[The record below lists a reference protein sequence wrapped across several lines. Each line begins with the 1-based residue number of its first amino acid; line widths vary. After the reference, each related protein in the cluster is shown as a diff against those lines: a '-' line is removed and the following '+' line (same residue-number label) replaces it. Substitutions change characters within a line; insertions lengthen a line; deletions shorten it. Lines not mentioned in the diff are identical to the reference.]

1 MKIILKEDHG
11 ILGSAGDVVTVKGGY
26 ARNYLIPRGIG
37 KVANDSNIKAMAEL
51 RRQQGK
57 KINKDVEDAKKLA
70 AELEQVTLNLTVKTG
85 EDNKVF
91 GSITSQNITDA
102 LHEKGFTGIDKR
114 KILLPHPI
122 KEIGEST
129 VKIKVYGEVM
139 ADIKINVE
147 KEGGE
152 VIVVDKVQEEIE
164 AKKAA
169 EAKALGITEE
179 AAEVV
184 SEEISEEQSEETLSE
199 EIVEEKAEETIK
211 ETAQESSTEETPE
224 STDEQSVD
232 ESTHGEENTEENT
245 EEENK
250 E

>member
-37 KVANDSNIKAMAEL
+37 KVANESNIKAMAEL
-51 RRQQGK
+51 RRQQSK
-57 KINKDVEDAKKLA
+57 KIDKDVEEAKKLA
-70 AELEQVTLNLTVKTG
+70 AELEKVTVELSLKAG

-91 GSITSQNITDA
+91 GSITTQNISDA
-102 LHEKGFTGIDKR
+102 LQEKGFSGIDKR

-122 KEIGEST
+122 RELGDTT

-139 ADIKINVE
+139 ADIKVSVE

-152 VIVVDKVQEEIE
+152 VVIIDKVQEEID

-179 AAEVV
+179 PAEVV
-184 SEEISEEQSEETLSE
+184 NEEVSGEVTEEVTEEQSEEASSGEVT
-199 EIVEEKAEETIK
+199 EEKAEES
-211 ETAQESSTEETPE
+211 ATEETPE
-224 STDEQSVD
+224 STDEQS
-232 ESTHGEENTEENT
+232 EGTT
-245 EEENK
+245 EEETK

>member
-37 KVANDSNIKAMAEL
+37 KVANDSNIKSMHEV
-51 RRQQGK
+51 RRQQSK

-70 AELEQVTLNLTVKTG
+70 AELGQVTLNLTVKTG

-122 KEIGEST
+122 REIGETT

-139 ADIKINVE
+139 ADITVSVE

-152 VIVVDKVQEEIE
+152 VVIIDKVQEEIE

-179 AAEVV
+179 TAEVV
-184 SEEISEEQSEETLSE
+184 SEEVTEEQAEEAPSE
-199 EIVEEKAEETIK
+199 EIVEEKA
-211 ETAQESSTEETPE
+211 QESSIEETPE
-224 STDEQSVD
+224 STEEQS
-232 ESTHGEENTEENT
+232 EEVKEENT

>member
-37 KVANDSNIKAMAEL
+37 KVANESNIKAMAEL

-57 KINKDVEDAKKLA
+57 KIDKDIEDAKKLA
-70 AELEQVTLNLTVKTG
+70 AELENVTVELSLKAG

-91 GSITSQNITDA
+91 GSITSQNIADY
-102 LHEKGFTGIDKR
+102 LQEKGFTAIDKR

-122 KEIGEST
+122 REIGESS

-139 ADIKINVE
+139 AEIKIVIE

-152 VIVVDKVQEEIE
+152 TVIIDKVQEEID

-169 EAKALGITEE
+169 EAKAQGLTEE
-179 AAEVV
+179 TAEVV
-184 SEEISEEQSEETLSE
+184 SEEAAEETVEEQAAETPSEEV
-199 EIVEEKAEETIK
+199 VEEKAEETPS
-211 ETAQESSTEETPE
+211 EEATESSEEQSEESSEEET
-224 STDEQSVD
+224 
-232 ESTHGEENTEENT
+232 
-245 EEENK
+245 K

>member
-37 KVANDSNIKAMAEL
+37 KVANDSNIKSMHEV
-51 RRQQGK
+51 RRQQSK

-70 AELEQVTLNLTVKTG
+70 AELGQVTLNLTVKTG

-114 KILLPHPI
+114 KILLAHPL
-122 KEIGEST
+122 KEIGEFP

-139 ADIKINVE
+139 ADITVSVE

-152 VIVVDKVQEEIE
+152 VVIIDKVQEELD

-179 AAEVV
+179 TAEVV
-184 SEEISEEQSEETLSE
+184 SEELTEEQ
-199 EIVEEKAEETIK
+199 AEETPS
-211 ETAQESSTEETPE
+211 EEVTEEQDEESATEEAPE
-224 STDEQSVD
+224 NTDEQS
-232 ESTHGEENTEENT
+232 EGTT

>member
-37 KVANDSNIKAMAEL
+37 KVANDSNIKSMHEV
-51 RRQQGK
+51 RRQQSK

-70 AELEQVTLNLTVKTG
+70 AELGQVTLNLTVKTG

-91 GSITSQNITDA
+91 GSITSQNITDS

-114 KILLPHPI
+114 KILLAHPL
-122 KEIGEST
+122 KEIGEFP

-139 ADIKINVE
+139 ADITVIIE

-152 VIVVDKVQEEIE
+152 VVIIDKVQEELD

-179 AAEVV
+179 TAEVV
-184 SEEISEEQSEETLSE
+184 SEEVTEEQAEEAPSE
-199 EIVEEKAEETIK
+199 EIVEEKAQETVEET
-211 ETAQESSTEETPE
+211 STEETPE
-224 STDEQSVD
+224 STEEQS
-232 ESTHGEENTEENT
+232 EGTP